1 MTVSPLLALFT
12 SSGFP
17 GTQDELHDTVQWL
30 SGQEIYDP
38 GDLVAMCPVSQ
49 LSNIDVLT
57 PDVFTFID
65 NLVGPITQL
74 ICVVS
79 GSACRYHS

>member
-17 GTQDELHDTVQWL
+17 GTQDELHETVQWL

-38 GDLVAMCPVSQ
+38 EDLVAMCPVSQ
-49 LSNIDVLT
+49 LSNIDMLK
-57 PDVFTFID
+57 PEVFTFIE

-74 ICVVS
+74 IRVVAR
-79 GSACRYHS
+79 SACRYHS